1 MRSGSHVLVT
11 GATGQVAFGVAL
23 GLAAEHRVTA
33 IARFRDAGKRAALE
47 AAGIKSLQDGERIL
61 FDTEPDKK
69 GKGPKATNLVRL

>member
-33 IARFRDAGKRAALE
+33 VARFRDAGRRAALE
-47 AAGIKSLQDGERIL
+47 EIGRAH
-61 FDTEPDKK
+61 
-69 GKGPKATNLVRL
+69 V